1 MNFHAEANILIFWIV
16 RNLTSW
22 NTESHHRKTINRSQ
36 INITTKQI
44 CFIPFLYLCI
54 YRYIVFTKFTLHFSY
69 SEYTKLFEH
78 AGLTHVSLKFLPACM
93 SFYVIKFVFS
103 SSFFTPFLSFFSFS
117 FFYYFFSMALFFQP
131 LACMIR
137 PWAAWWRRYQDT
149 PRQKVLHRPVPPW
162 KCQGHNSNGI
172 GGTHAIDRHTVCPVH
187 TNNYCF
193 TRVVSFQTA
202 DQSQAH
208 KPQRGS

>member
-1 MNFHAEANILIFWIV
+1 M
-16 RNLTSW
+16 
-22 NTESHHRKTINRSQ
+22 
-36 INITTKQI
+36 
-44 CFIPFLYLCI
+44 
-54 YRYIVFTKFTLHFSY
+54 FTKFTLHFSY

-103 SSFFTPFLSFFSFS
+103 SSFFYPLSSFFFSFS

-149 PRQKVLHRPVPPW
+149 PRQKVLHRPSVPW

>member
-117 FFYYFFSMALFFQP
+117 FFYYFFLWPYFFNP
-131 LACMIR
+131 SH
-137 PWAAWWRRYQDT
+137 AWSD
-149 PRQKVLHRPVPPW
+149 PELHGGGATKIPHVKKSCTVPPPPW

>member
-1 MNFHAEANILIFWIV
+1 MLH
-16 RNLTSW
+16 
-22 NTESHHRKTINRSQ
+22 
-36 INITTKQI
+36 
-44 CFIPFLYLCI
+44 PFSVFMYLSI
-54 YRYIVFTKFTLHFSY
+54 YCVYKI
-69 SEYTKLFEH
+69 YT
-78 AGLTHVSLKFLPACM
+78 
-93 SFYVIKFVFS
+93 
-103 SSFFTPFLSFFSFS
+103 SFFLLWIHKTVWTCRVDTCIFKISTSMHVILCYKVCFFFLFFYPLSFFFSFS

-149 PRQKVLHRPVPPW
+149 PRQKVLHRPPPPW

>member
-1 MNFHAEANILIFWIV
+1 MLH
-16 RNLTSW
+16 
-22 NTESHHRKTINRSQ
+22 
-36 INITTKQI
+36 
-44 CFIPFLYLCI
+44 PFSVFMYLSI
-54 YRYIVFTKFTLHFSY
+54 YCVYKI
-69 SEYTKLFEH
+69 YT
-78 AGLTHVSLKFLPACM
+78 
-93 SFYVIKFVFS
+93 
-103 SSFFTPFLSFFSFS
+103 SFFLLWIHKTVWTCRVDTCIFKISTSMHVILCYKVCFFFLFFYPLSLFFFPFLSFII
-117 FFYYFFSMALFFQP
+117 FFYGPIFS
-131 LACMIR
+131 
-137 PWAAWWRRYQDT
+137 T
-149 PRQKVLHRPVPPW
+149 PRMHDQTLSCMVAALPRYPTSKSPAPPPPPW

>member
-22 NTESHHRKTINRSQ
+22 NTESHHRKTVNRSQ

-103 SSFFTPFLSFFSFS
+103 SSFFTPFLSFFPFLSFII
-117 FFYYFFSMALFFQP
+117 FFYGPIFS
-131 LACMIR
+131 
-137 PWAAWWRRYQDT
+137 T
-149 PRQKVLHRPVPPW
+149 PRMHDQTLSCMVAALPRYPTSKSPAPSPSPPW

>member
-1 MNFHAEANILIFWIV
+1 MLH
-16 RNLTSW
+16 
-22 NTESHHRKTINRSQ
+22 
-36 INITTKQI
+36 
-44 CFIPFLYLCI
+44 PFSVFMYLSI
-54 YRYIVFTKFTLHFSY
+54 YCVYKI
-69 SEYTKLFEH
+69 YT
-78 AGLTHVSLKFLPACM
+78 
-93 SFYVIKFVFS
+93 
-103 SSFFTPFLSFFSFS
+103 SFFLLWIHKTVWTCRVDTCIFKISTSMHVILCYKVCFFFLFFYPPSFFFSFS
-117 FFYYFFSMALFFQP
+117 FFYYFFLWPYFFNP
-131 LACMIR
+131 SH
-137 PWAAWWRRYQDT
+137 AWSD
-149 PRQKVLHRPVPPW
+149 PELHGGGATKIPHVKKSCTAPPPPW